1 MYMCGMRKAGG
12 FVRHKKSVMRNLMMV
27 TQLGLSVMVPVFVC
41 ILAGSWID
49 KYAGTN
55 LTIFLMFLGFL
66 AGGWNGY
73 KVAMTTLKMNERE
86 EKKEEEKA
94 QQEKKKEVRPPV
106 HKPKQP
112 SRVRRHDDDE
122 KL

>member
-1 MYMCGMRKAGG
+1 MYMCKMQKAGG
-12 FVRHKKSVMRNLMMV
+12 FMRHKKSVMRNMMMV

-49 KYAGTN
+49 RHAGTN

-73 KVAMTTLKMNERE
+73 KVAMTTLKMNEPRRE
-86 EKKEEEKA
+86 QKGEP
-94 QQEKKKEVRPPV
+94 RPPV
-106 HKPKQP
+106 HKPKQK
-112 SRVRRHDDDE
+112 SRVRRHEDDE